1 MIANNEEQ
9 LITPLIP
16 NVIYFSQEKKNEMI
30 LVRFQEIKLLK
41 SRNFEIR

>member
-16 NVIYFSQEKKNEMI
+16 NVIYFSQEKNEMI
-30 LVRFQEIKLLK
+30 LI
-41 SRNFEIR
+41 S